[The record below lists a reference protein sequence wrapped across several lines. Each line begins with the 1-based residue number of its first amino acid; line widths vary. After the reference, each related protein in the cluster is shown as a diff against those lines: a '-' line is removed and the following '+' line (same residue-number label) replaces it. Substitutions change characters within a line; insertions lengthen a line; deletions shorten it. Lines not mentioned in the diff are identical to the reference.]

1 LPGTEFAQV
10 LDSFMQRVQDY
21 KLVILYNTSVTD
33 FQTYC
38 ESFLLDAVEE
48 FSPICDQSL
57 ANSSSTFTET
67 LTQKN
72 IRILSMLMTRY
83 WLQKEVNDVRQMS
96 LHLQDKD
103 FRTFSEA
110 NHLRE
115 KQAKYNSLREELSQ
129 ELVNYKLNDSGLWSD
144 WITDGIFYQP

>member
-1 LPGTEFAQV
+1 MATEFSQIY
-10 LDSFMQRVQDY
+10 DSFMQRVSDY
-21 KLVILYNTSVTD
+21 KLVILYNASVSD
-33 FQTYC
+33 FEQYL
-38 ESFLLDAVEE
+38 ESFILDSIEE

-57 ANSSSTFTET
+57 ANSSSSFTAT

-115 KQAKYNSLREELSQ
+115 KQAKYNGLREELSQ
-129 ELVNYKLNDSGLWSD
+129 ELVNYKLNDSSLWSD
-144 WITDGIFYQP
+144 WITDGNYYTP